1 MRIQYLLTIN
11 VLLKTLSFVNEAA
24 VGVIV
29 LAGTFRNIAKGT
41 TDPRVE
47 VCLSKYLLTV
57 ISIFLRSGAQIISF
71 CCSLL
76 DLQTQLIEK
85 CKVSILCFMTI
96 LKKSERRSEFQ
107 SSLCLPLLPTLCELL
122 KTFRKTSPRL
132 LLLDLIKLFK
142 QTYQVS

>member
-47 VCLSKYLLTV
+47 VCLSKYLLDINFPEV
-57 ISIFLRSGAQIISF
+57 RSP
-71 CCSLL
+71 
-76 DLQTQLIEK
+76 DYK
-85 CKVSILCFMTI
+85 
-96 LKKSERRSEFQ
+96 
-107 SSLCLPLLPTLCELL
+107 
-122 KTFRKTSPRL
+122 L
-132 LLLDLIKLFK
+132 LLFIIGSPNSADRE
-142 QTYQVS
+142 V